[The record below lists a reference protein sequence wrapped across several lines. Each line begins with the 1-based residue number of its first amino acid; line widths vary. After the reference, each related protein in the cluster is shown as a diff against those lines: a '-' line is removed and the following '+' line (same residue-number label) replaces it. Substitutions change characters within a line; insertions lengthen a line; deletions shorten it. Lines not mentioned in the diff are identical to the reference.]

1 MSPKPDAST
10 YPTPPHSVDSPRA
23 GRSAAPTSSGDS
35 ITQYQSLGTL
45 LSTGSPLV
53 ESHLP
58 PTLEISR
65 QRKFRCLQLCRFG
78 EDGTQL
84 LKETRFEQKILKPEG
99 ELLTQDPLSLLQ
111 PFLGRGEADSLP
123 FLRALRLPVQW
134 TGKEAAVTYYRM
146 LEAVKLESLVLD
158 RLAKRI
164 AQILFHLNCT
174 WLEKYG
180 KLGKLGKTVASF
192 ILSACP
198 EEPIEPRLRKSRL
211 NNINTLHRRQ
221 GNRCWMLAACLGTGI
236 LLYGGDAIETIM
248 NSNLHVA
255 EFNAFIC
262 FVLRTRPGTV
272 RLFHSFDPIVKA
284 IMLGEAAVYLRPAI
298 LADSATRQ
306 EQRAHAYESDQEAL
320 TDQMTEEIWQALD
333 AESIAK
339 QRISEILPGF

>member
-1 MSPKPDAST
+1 MPGP
-10 YPTPPHSVDSPRA
+10 
-23 GRSAAPTSSGDS
+23 G
-35 ITQYQSLGTL
+35 SLESQL
-45 LSTGSPLV
+45 PL
-53 ESHLP
+53 
-58 PTLEISR
+58 TLEISR
-65 QRKFRCLQLCRFG
+65 QRKFRCLQLCRCG

-84 LKETRFEQKILKPEG
+84 LIETRFKKFFKPEG

-111 PFLGRGEADSLP
+111 PFLGRSEADSLP
-123 FLRALRLPVQW
+123 FLRALGLPVQW

-180 KLGKLGKTVASF
+180 KLGETVASF
-192 ILSACP
+192 ILSACS

-221 GNRCWMLAACLGTGI
+221 GKVCWMLAACLGTGI
-236 LLYGGDAIETIM
+236 LLHGGDAIETII
-248 NSNLHVA
+248 NSGLHVA
-255 EFNAFIC
+255 EFDAFIS

-284 IMLGEAAVYLRPAI
+284 IMLGGSAVYLRPAI
-298 LADSATRQ
+298 LAGNAIRQ
-306 EQRAHAYESDQEAL
+306 EQRAHAYEADQEAL
-320 TDQMTEEIWQALD
+320 TDQMTEEIWQAID